1 MKTKLNFLWF
11 LMVLPGLYGNAA
23 LAERP
28 AGVRKLTFDQALD
41 LTYQNSHV
49 LKQVS
54 YLQKQKDQE
63 RLAAKGLFFPT
74 IGVTASAIMMSD
86 PIELDLNPIKDAI
99 TPLYKTL
106 GSYGKFGDVP
116 GLTDDMATQV
126 IRQKLNAGLGQIQN
140 EDWNQVIQKQQFAVV
155 AATLQWPVFTG
166 GKILIANKSAEI
178 QKKDVHDVSRQK
190 EGELMSELVERYY
203 GLCLASSVVKVR
215 TEVSMGL
222 QRHLEDAVKLQNQ
235 GIISNADLLQARV
248 YSAQAGRE
256 LSKAIRN
263 ISIVTQALMSTMA
276 LEDSSM
282 VEPVSALFY
291 LDTIESQTYFSN
303 LAQATN
309 PILKQI
315 ETKKL
320 LAEQKYK
327 AEKSEFYPSVALQGT
342 YDIVNKDLSTYIPD
356 WEVGI
361 GLKWTIFDGVSR
373 IGKVKAASMQTKQVE
388 EFGLKAQADIST
400 NINKLYNELNM
411 YREQLAELETAATY
425 AEEYLRSREK
435 EFSEETGNSTQVI
448 DARLALAQVRT
459 ERLQAMYNYDLT
471 LARLLEYSGI
481 AGDFPSYAK
490 RNSVKF

>member
-291 LDTIESQTYFSN
+291 LDTIESQTSAARLTRFDARRFCNFVDGFTKPLNQHPWPTFFPWY
-303 LAQATN
+303 
-309 PILKQI
+309 PCRILR
-315 ETKKL
+315 
-320 LAEQKYK
+320 
-327 AEKSEFYPSVALQGT
+327 
-342 YDIVNKDLSTYIPD
+342 YDIGPCDIQNGGRGEIRTPGAFEGTFAFQASDLIRSSTLP
-356 WEVGI
+356 V
-361 GLKWTIFDGVSR
+361 
-373 IGKVKAASMQTKQVE
+373 AS
-388 EFGLKAQADIST
+388 I
-400 NINKLYNELNM
+400 
-411 YREQLAELETAATY
+411 
-425 AEEYLRSREK
+425 
-435 EFSEETGNSTQVI
+435 
-448 DARLALAQVRT
+448 
-459 ERLQAMYNYDLT
+459 
-471 LARLLEYSGI
+471 
-481 AGDFPSYAK
+481 
-490 RNSVKF
+490 